1 MMHNIRVMTF
11 FHWWLEGLTVFM
23 PRKLRSILRLDKATI
38 TIELNDNRFVFK
50 YYPPGTTAAMENRQV
65 DIHHQLELDEALAWQ
80 RKLATQHHA
89 GIILLLPGVCVLSR
103 RIVFPAAA
111 AANLNEAL
119 DFEIA
124 RRTPF
129 DATQVYYDYR
139 VLGSDKGHEKIKL
152 ELVLVLRQQLDAI
165 LTTLKEF
172 NIKPDR
178 VISSSMNPDSSFNL
192 LPAKLKVTAGKQ
204 HRFGFYLALASCL
217 LFIASFYTP
226 LLIQEQ
232 WISEIEAQLQQER
245 AAAISANKLL
255 QKRQQLLEQVNF
267 LATRKQASLGH
278 LEIIDVL
285 SSELPDDTW
294 LLRLSLADEL
304 TQITGESGN
313 VSSLVQKLEGS
324 PYFNK
329 VEFKSPTTRNNRTDK
344 EKFNLS
350 MNIAERG

>member
-1 MMHNIRVMTF
+1 MMHNISVATF
-11 FHWWLEGLTVFM
+11 MQWWLEGLTLFM
-23 PRKLRSILRLDKATI
+23 PRKLRSILQLDKATI
-38 TIELNDNRFVFK
+38 TIELNDNRLVLN
-50 YYPPGTTAAMENRQV
+50 YYAPGTTAVMESRQV

-80 RKLATQHHA
+80 RKLVTKHNAS
-89 GIILLLPGVCVLSR
+89 IILLLPEDCVLTR
-103 RIVFPAAA
+103 RIVFPAAV

-124 RRTPF
+124 RLTPF
-129 DATQVYYDYR
+129 STDQVYYDYR
-139 VLGSDKGHEKIKL
+139 ILDRDKGQEKIKL
-152 ELVLVLRQQLDAI
+152 ELVLVLRNQVDDMLARLND
-165 LTTLKEF
+165 L

-178 VISSSMNPDSSFNL
+178 VISSSMNPGSPFNL

-204 HRFGFYLALASCL
+204 HRVGLYLALASCM

-232 WISEIEAQLQQER
+232 WINEIEAQLKQER
-245 AAAISANKLL
+245 AAAIAANKLL

-267 LATRKQASLGH
+267 LVTRKQASLGH
-278 LEIIDVL
+278 LEIINVL

-313 VSSLVQKLEGS
+313 VSSLVQKLEGL